1 MIKLIILIL
10 LVILFSSVLLKKEKF
25 VINPNKVIPN
35 YLEIQKHFRQDCK
48 GGFYQ
53 CIKSNPYKSVLAF
66 EPQYKDKKY
75 ISYKNTEL
83 KSHLQPISVNK

>member
-10 LVILFSSVLLKKEKF
+10 LAILFSSILLKKEKF

-48 GGFYQ
+48 SGFFS
-53 CIKSNPYKSVLAF
+53 CVKSNPYKSVLAYK
-66 EPQYKDKKY
+66 PQFKDKKY
-75 ISYKNTEL
+75 ISFKNTQL
-83 KSHLQPISVNK
+83 SSHLLPIKVNK